1 MHYLLGPRVGS
12 LGEHSLGLLGSSA
25 LLPQTLVRE
34 LSGNG
39 GLLGHKEGG
48 DVGAAKEDGQEPD
61 EVLEGGLVLE
71 MGESVRGPHV
81 VQIIVD
87 TEGLIEVSSV
97 LLVVVL
103 LVGVLELCGE
113 GVDVGVITELC

>member
-1 MHYLLGPRVGS
+1 MHYLLGLRLSS
-12 LGEHSLGLLGSSA
+12 LGEHILGLLGSSV

-39 GLLGHKEGG
+39 GLLGHKVGG
-48 DVGAAKEDGQEPD
+48 EVGAAKEDGQEPD
-61 EVLEGGLVLE
+61 EVLEGVLVLE
-71 MGESVRGPHV
+71 VGESVRGPHV

-87 TEGLIEVSSV
+87 TEGIISVSSV

-103 LVGVLELCGE
+103 LVGALELCGD
-113 GVDVGVITELC
+113 GVDVGVITELG

>member
-1 MHYLLGPRVGS
+1 MHYLLGS
-12 LGEHSLGLLGSSA
+12 LAEDILGLLGSSR

-39 GLLGHKEGG
+39 GLLGNKVGG
-48 DVGAAKEDGQEPD
+48 DVRGAEEEGQEPN
-61 EVLEGGLVLE
+61 EVLEGILVLE
-71 MGESVRGPHV
+71 VGESIGGPHV

-87 TEGLIEVSSV
+87 TEGLLSVSSI

-113 GVDVGVITELC
+113 GVNVGVITELG

>member
-1 MHYLLGPRVGS
+1 MHYLLGS
-12 LGEHSLGLLGSSA
+12 LAEESLGLLGSSR

-34 LSGNG
+34 LSGDG
-39 GLLGHKEGG
+39 GLLGHKVGG
-48 DVGAAKEDGQEPD
+48 DVRGTEEDGQETN
-61 EVLEGGLVLE
+61 EVLEGVLVLE
-71 MGESVRGPHV
+71 VGESVRRPHV

-87 TEGLIEVSSV
+87 TQGLLQVSSV

-113 GVDVGVITELC
+113 GVNVGVIAELG